1 LKKLVDDTQ
10 RDVNGT
16 LLNPSRDRLDLF
28 LKLLGLATRSIK
40 IMTYVID
47 DHMADRLIEIKGN
60 RNLSVKVIIDRR
72 KLNESET
79 VKSKLVGN
87 GIEVKSLDNLHAK
100 VYIIDDA
107 LVLEGSMNLTVKGLV
122 ENTEN
127 IELKTNPLDV
137 YQFVENFDEAWKNAS

>member
-1 LKKLVDDTQ
+1 
-10 RDVNGT
+10 
-16 LLNPSRDRLDLF
+16 
-28 LKLLGLATRSIK
+28 
-40 IMTYVID
+40 
-47 DHMADRLIEIKGN
+47 
-60 RNLSVKVIIDRR
+60 VIIDRR

-79 VKSKLVGN
+79 IKSKLVGN